1 MANIP
6 EILITGGDDP
16 GDAGQTYRS
25 SMVSMAS
32 QVSAI
37 SNLGIP
43 RISTASVSLQA
54 PSPKKS
60 ALRTIG
66 SVASVNAELTPDKS
80 AALLPAD
87 RDEFRHV
94 RFFELKDQTVK
105 ASDVHSPRIRQGPSH
120 PVKLPGTVYDGP
132 KAASKPVNQSAGV
145 TDWENVEEV
154 NLSYQSLGDTYQHEA
169 FMKTMHKLM
178 RCKRLIL
185 MHNSLAS
192 LGGVHLKVCG
202 FINLTGNCIA
212 HFKVSL
218 SCHVGVYMLTFLPRT
233 FRTHRGCIP

>member
-16 GDAGQTYRS
+16 GDTGQTYRS

-32 QVSAI
+32 QASAI

-60 ALRTIG
+60 AMRAAG
-66 SVASVNAELTPDKS
+66 SAASVNAELTPDKS
-80 AALLPAD
+80 VALLPAD

-94 RFFELKDQTVK
+94 RFFELKDQPVK

-120 PVKLPGTVYDGP
+120 PIKLPGTVYDGP
-132 KAASKPVNQSAGV
+132 KASSKPLSQADGV

-202 FINLTGNCIA
+202 FINLTGNCIP
-212 HFKVSL
+212 HFKVCTC
-218 SCHVGVYMLTFLPRT
+218 CHAVPTLLTLASRT
-233 FRTHRGCIP
+233 FHTHRGCIR